1 MLFST
6 DPDPVKSKTK
16 CMLFSKKDI
25 TAEKVKLDNNELPW
39 VTSAKH
45 LGSLL
50 SSKVNLNPVSSD
62 TTKDLNQKKAIF
74 FQKVHELCQCY
85 HYCDPRIV
93 CHLVR
98 IFATSFYG
106 SSLWNLSSPAFQQ
119 LARSW
124 NTTVKIVWYLPWETH
139 KRFVENLTEVPHM
152 ETTLHSRYIAFLKCQ
167 EFKEVST
174 ENTLGIL
181 QK

>member
-50 SSKVNLNPVSSD
+50 SSKVNQFPVIPPKISIRKRPYSS
-62 TTKDLNQKKAIF
+62 KRSMNSANAITI
-74 FQKVHELCQCY
+74 VILELS
-85 HYCDPRIV
+85 
-93 CHLVR
+93 
-98 IFATSFYG
+98 AT
-106 SSLWNLSSPAFQQ
+106 
-119 LARSW
+119 
-124 NTTVKIVWYLPWETH
+124 
-139 KRFVENLTEVPHM
+139 
-152 ETTLHSRYIAFLKCQ
+152 
-167 EFKEVST
+167 
-174 ENTLGIL
+174 
-181 QK
+181 